1 MEKILVYNMNTL
13 PAESKVLKGIT
24 EYKPDMDSHYLLTPS
39 QFDQLTD
46 RIDNL
51 ARFNKVFWTM
61 LDDGFVDPIDT
72 GEIEEELGEIM
83 DNYKDPDELE
93 NSFE

>member
-1 MEKILVYNMNTL
+1 MEKFLVYNMNTL

-24 EYKPDMDSHYLLTPS
+24 EYKPDMNSNYLLTPS

-61 LDDGFVDPIDT
+61 LDDGFVDPINTED
-72 GEIEEELGEIM
+72 IEQDLGEIM
-83 DNYKDPDELE
+83 DNYKDPEELE